1 MSSILLGYGWMI
13 LEVTNNVVKLLE
25 NKDLYEDF
33 YKTSL
38 KDSSNHEIEK
48 SVENLINLF
57 DGR

>member
-1 MSSILLGYGWMI
+1 MI